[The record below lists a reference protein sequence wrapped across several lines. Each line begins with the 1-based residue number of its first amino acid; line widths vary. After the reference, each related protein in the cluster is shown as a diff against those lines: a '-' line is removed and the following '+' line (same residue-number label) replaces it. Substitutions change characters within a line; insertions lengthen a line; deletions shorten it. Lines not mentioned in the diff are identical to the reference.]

1 MRLVPQSVSVAMSKK
16 ILDACCGSKM
26 FWFDKNNSDVEF
38 CDKRTLKKTKYY
50 KNRYIE
56 VNPDTVCDFTNL
68 PFDDESFHLVVFD
81 PPHLNRCGEKSW
93 LFLKYGKLSENWQ
106 QELKKGFSECVRVLA
121 KNGVLIFK
129 WNETQIKLSEVLPL
143 CPLKPLFGNK
153 NPKQSKTHWICFMK

>member
-1 MRLVPQSVSVAMSKK
+1 MSKK

-26 FWFDKNNSDVEF
+26 FWFDKNNPNVEF
-38 CDKRTLKKTKYY
+38 CDKRTLKKTEYY

-56 VNPDTVCDFTNL
+56 VNPDTVYDFTNL

-81 PPHLNRCGEKSW
+81 PPHLKRCGEKSW
-93 LFLKYGKLSENWQ
+93 MFLKYGKLSENWQ

-129 WNETQIKLSEVLPL
+129 WNETQIKLSEVLSL

-153 NPKQSKTHWICFMK
+153 KPKQSKTHWICFMKYEDRKE